1 MFQPTQ
7 RGYGPSANAAAP
19 MSAQE
24 TTNLKAVEL
33 RLGHLFTEPHLLLE
47 ALTHRSF
54 AYEAVGMTV
63 PHNERLEFL
72 GDAVLGFIAADLAFA
87 REPLADE
94 GKLTTL
100 RSALIRTTTLARFAR
115 GLGLDQALRVGRG
128 HSARAMGDRVWA
140 STFEA
145 VVGALYVEGGLE
157 AASAF
162 LCPLLSAELESA
174 LSETRLKDDKT
185 QLQDLAQAQLG
196 ITPQYRVATAEG
208 PAHEPRFVVEVL
220 LNDRVVGT
228 GAGGNKRQAEQAA
241 AKSALKDPGWHNATD
256 DATERS
262 RGPE

>member
-1 MFQPTQ
+1 MSQPTQ
-7 RGYGPSANAAAP
+7 RASGPHASAALP
-19 MSAQE
+19 MNAQE
-24 TTNLKAVEL
+24 TAIVTAVEH
-33 RLGHLFTEPHLLLE
+33 RLGHHFAEPRLLLE

-54 AYEAVGMTV
+54 AYEAVGSTV

-72 GDAVLGFIAADLAFA
+72 GDAVLGFVAADLAFA
-87 REPLADE
+87 REPQADE

-115 GLGLDQALRVGRG
+115 GLRLDQALRVGRG

-145 VVGALYVEGGLE
+145 VVGALYVEGDIE
-157 AASAF
+157 AARAF
-162 LCPLLSAELESA
+162 LNPLLSAELENA
-174 LSETRLKDDKT
+174 LVETRLKDDKT

-228 GAGGNKRQAEQAA
+228 GEGGNKRQAEQAA
-241 AKSALKDPGWHNATD
+241 AKSALQDPGWHDAMD
-256 DATERS
+256 DSEERFHA
-262 RGPE
+262 PE